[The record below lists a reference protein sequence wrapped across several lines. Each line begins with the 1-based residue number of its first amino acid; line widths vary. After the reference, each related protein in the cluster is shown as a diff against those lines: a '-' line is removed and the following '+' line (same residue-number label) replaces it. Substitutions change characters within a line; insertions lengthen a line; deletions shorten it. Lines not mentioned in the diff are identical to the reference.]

1 MSKKRLY
8 FLHTFVYSKC
18 LCLMQSFFLFNILHI
33 LMFKKKN
40 DDFLWN
46 NKNIE

>member
-1 MSKKRLY
+1 MVIILKTMSGGK
-8 FLHTFVYSKC
+8 
-18 LCLMQSFFLFNILHI
+18 NILHI